1 MYRLLQTENLVII
14 DKLIHEQII
23 QSSFVN
29 QLNWFTEKIW
39 LKRMNHSQFGHHTY
53 SHELVLNNDLNSGLL
68 SHKSR
73 VGLNLYDFVLWN
85 IILAILLI

>member
-29 QLNWFTEKIW
+29 QLNWFTERSDSKEWIIHS
-39 LKRMNHSQFGHHTY
+39 LDITPTLMN
-53 SHELVLNNDLNSGLL
+53 LC
-68 SHKSR
+68 
-73 VGLNLYDFVLWN
+73 
-85 IILAILLI
+85 